1 MMSEI
6 IIEVCELHSEGK
18 DAKEI
23 AEMLHM
29 SEEFVKEIIDL
40 HYDGFMNGGEDDG

>member
-40 HYDGFMNGGEDDG
+40 HYDGFMNGDEED

>member
-1 MMSEI
+1 MMSEV

-18 DAKEI
+18 DSKEI

-40 HYDGFMNGGEDDG
+40 HYDGFMNGGEDE